1 MSLLLFLAERTIPR
15 FIRKR
20 ELRRLFHLTAEAFDS
35 KTPELA
41 RLSCDE
47 LLSAYAAFTRSAAEQ
62 MASKPSAVAG
72 VQQRLFQQAY
82 AYASQ
87 WRTRFRLRNWS
98 EAMRAARVLYRAIGI
113 DFRGAGDGLIEI
125 RRCFFSAYYD
135 PATCRIISALDAGI
149 VAGLSQTG
157 GLAFSQRI
165 TEGAALCLAHCNE
178 KETGR

>member
-20 ELRRLFHLTAEAFDS
+20 ELKKLFRFTAEAFDV

-47 LLSAYAAFTRSAAEQ
+47 LLATYAAFTRSAADQ
-62 MASKPSAVAG
+62 LDSKPSAVAG

-82 AYASQ
+82 AYGSL
-87 WRTRFRLRNWS
+87 WRTRFRLSNMS

-113 DFRGAGDGLIEI
+113 DFHGDGDGLIEI
-125 RRCFFSAYYD
+125 RRCYFSAYYD

-149 VAGLSQTG
+149 VAGLAKTG
-157 GLAFSQRI
+157 GLAFSHRI
-165 TEGAALCLAHCNE
+165 TEGAAMCLARCSE
-178 KETGR
+178 RETT